1 MAAEVSSNSNVI
13 KNFKNTS
20 TKKKSNEVK
29 KNNEIKNDNK
39 LEETIVIS
47 KHNDAFYLEKEVK
60 NLAENCKKKQN
71 SINSQ
76 RDKDIEKTKLKM
88 EKQFKE
94 EQERYRIAS
103 EKIKIKNQRK
113 EEKIRL
119 KAQRKEA
126 MLLRAE
132 FLAREELCKKEI
144 FESITKIAEQKG
156 WFETALEMYKAMP
169 ELFKK
174 D

>member
-1 MAAEVSSNSNVI
+1 MVAEVSSNNVNVV
-13 KNFKNTS
+13 KGSKSTS
-20 TKKKSNEVK
+20 IKKKNNEVK
-29 KNNEIKNDNK
+29 KNEKP
-39 LEETIVIS
+39 EEVIVVS
-47 KHNDAFYLEKEVK
+47 KHNDTFYLEKEVK
-60 NLAENCKKKQN
+60 NLAESCKKKQTN
-71 SINSQ
+71 INLQ

-88 EKQFKE
+88 EKLFKE

-113 EEKIRL
+113 EEKIRQ

-144 FESITKIAEQKG
+144 FESISKIAEQKG